1 MSQLLECQNNSEI
14 ISIAGRYMTWN
25 WLRNSWTKISAY
37 YDTAISSSVGRIV
50 TYATRDFNTPF
61 ELKELE
67 QFYEDHKT
75 ELGTAKRSTLNQI
88 EKVRASVKWME
99 DYYQTV
105 FNWLIQNVGNAFV
118 VDK

>member
-1 MSQLLECQNNSEI
+1 
-14 ISIAGRYMTWN
+14 MTWN

-50 TYATRDFNTPF
+50 KYATKDFNTPF

-88 EKVRASVKWME
+88 EKVKSNVKWME

-105 FNWLIQNVGNAFV
+105 FDWLIQNVGNDFV
-118 VDK
+118 VDKF